1 MNIMDYNKNLDKKK
15 IAESAYKICGNAK
28 FPVEYQ
34 DVYNHLFE
42 SNHLILKLL
51 LNDEKNLVGF
61 GVFENYELFLER
73 KITMLYLSG
82 MVIDPNY
89 QKKNIAKGMIRKT
102 YQQIQSDLISLRT
115 QNIAMAKSL
124 LNTFEDNLLA
134 IPKDQ
139 STTIVEEVLKQ
150 TTPFKNIDKR
160 GVIKN
165 CYPNQLYENLKA
177 IEENF
182 DIKLEKT
189 DALGVIIEPRKNQ
202 KVLSLFKEN
211 TRLTIKSQ

>member
-1 MNIMDYNKNLDKKK
+1 
-15 IAESAYKICGNAK
+15 
-28 FPVEYQ
+28 
-34 DVYNHLFE
+34 
-42 SNHLILKLL
+42 
-51 LNDEKNLVGF
+51 
-61 GVFENYELFLER
+61 
-73 KITMLYLSG
+73 
-82 MVIDPNY
+82 
-89 QKKNIAKGMIRKT
+89 
-102 YQQIQSDLISLRT
+102 
-115 QNIAMAKSL
+115 MAKSL

-211 TRLTIKSQ
+211 TGGK